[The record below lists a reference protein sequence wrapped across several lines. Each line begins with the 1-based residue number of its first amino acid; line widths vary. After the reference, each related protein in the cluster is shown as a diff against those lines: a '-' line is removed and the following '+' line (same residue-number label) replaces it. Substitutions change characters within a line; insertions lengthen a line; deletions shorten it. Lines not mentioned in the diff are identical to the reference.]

1 MSEMQPTLVTKEGL
15 EKLKKELEVLQTK
28 TRAEVA
34 QRLKE
39 AIAMGDLSENSEYDD
54 AKNQQSTIE
63 GRIKELEQQIRTAKI
78 IDGNGKKKNRVDLG
92 SKVTIMDM
100 SDKSEQVV
108 TIVGRTE
115 SDPFEGKISNESPV
129 GRALM
134 GAKAGNIV
142 EAESP
147 VGVLKYKIVK
157 IEI

>member
-1 MSEMQPTLVTKEGL
+1 MSEVQPTLVTKEGL
-15 EKLKKELEVLQTK
+15 EKLKKELEVLQTQ

-63 GRIKELEQQIRTAKI
+63 GRIKELEQQIRTAQI
-78 IDGNGKKKNRVDLG
+78 IDGANKRKNRVDLG
-92 SKVTIMDM
+92 STVTIMDLN
-100 SDKSEQVV
+100 KKTEQKV

-129 GRALM
+129 GRALV
-134 GAKAGNIV
+134 GAKMGNVV
-142 EAESP
+142 EAETP
-147 VGVLKYKIVK
+147 AGVLKYKIIKV
-157 IEI
+157 ES

>member
-1 MSEMQPTLVTKEGL
+1 MSEVQPTLVTKEGL
-15 EKLKKELEVLQTK
+15 EKLKKELEVLQTQ

-63 GRIKELEQQIRTAKI
+63 GRIKELEQQIRTAQI
-78 IDGNGKKKNRVDLG
+78 IDGANKRKNRVDLG
-92 SKVTIMDM
+92 STVTIMDLN
-100 SDKSEQVV
+100 KKTEQKV

-129 GRALM
+129 GRALV
-134 GAKAGNIV
+134 GAKTGNVV
-142 EAESP
+142 EAETP
-147 VGVLKYKIVK
+147 AGVLKYKIIKV
-157 IEI
+157 ES